1 VLGVSEHR
9 SSSKVQQEA
18 EEVILR
24 LTEKKLGLFD
34 GELQPQRVLVKNA
47 LVNLDGYSE
56 KEGILCEVYA
66 RIGKLKSAQKHKVTN
81 DIMKMLLVDKV
92 LGVKHKKVI
101 AICDEEIEQNLRGK
115 GWNSLAIEEYGIEI
129 IRVEIVSE
137 LTDNILQVQK
147 RQYR

>member
-1 VLGVSEHR
+1 MSEHV

-34 GELQPQRVLVKNA
+34 GELQPQRISVKTA

-92 LGVKHKKVI
+92 LGLNHRKLI
-101 AICDEEIEQNLRGK
+101 AICDEEIERSLTGK
-115 GWNSLAIEEYGIEI
+115 GWNSLAIKEFGIGI
-129 IRVEIVSE
+129 VRVEIGSE
-137 LTDNILQVQK
+137 LRDNILQAQK